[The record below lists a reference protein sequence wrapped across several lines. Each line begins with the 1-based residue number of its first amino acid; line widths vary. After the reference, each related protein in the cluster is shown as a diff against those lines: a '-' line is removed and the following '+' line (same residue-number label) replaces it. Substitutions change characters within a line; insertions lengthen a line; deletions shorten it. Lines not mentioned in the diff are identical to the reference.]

1 MRSASTCTCLGY
13 RGAARPIATCP
24 QGKRSAAGRRQDIA
38 DGPGKRPSVRIWAFL
53 AAAALLAGC
62 SSGFGGGKTP
72 AAPHVLRIADLS
84 DPSSLDPLLGH
95 DQATIG
101 YDLLVCQTLVGL
113 DAQNRLVPVLLTR
126 LPSRANGDVAPDG
139 RRIVYHLR
147 RGIRFADGT
156 ELTSAD
162 VAFTYRA
169 ILDSRNPVLS
179 QDAYRR
185 IARLKTP
192 DRYTVV
198 VRLKRRWNAAV
209 SELFAQSDFAF
220 GILPAHAFKDT
231 QVVRAPWEDRAF
243 GTGPFRVVQ
252 WRRGDRI
259 VLERNPYFTPRPRLD
274 RIVLQMV
281 PDVNSGLVA
290 LRAGDVDV
298 APVYPDQLATAMQ
311 ARGIRIMRTPEN
323 ATVWLTLQMHGAP
336 TSALRVRRAI
346 ADAIDLRGLDRLFR
360 RVYPLAGSFLPPV
373 MEPWFDPSIPPARFD
388 PSSARTLLGNRPMD
402 ALLVVQNNGVD
413 IRTATI
419 VQAAL
424 AHAGV
429 HASVKEFPLTLYNA
443 PDGPVRNARF
453 TLTIDGWLGGADPE
467 QSIVFLCSQANVDGD
482 NTGRFC
488 NPQFE
493 ALFADQQTTPDS
505 SRRLRDFR
513 AMQRLI
519 YEQRPVIPLYYEIY
533 FDGMSERV
541 RGFARNMLRYPV
553 APELW
558 DKS

>member
-1 MRSASTCTCLGY
+1 MRTW
-13 RGAARPIATCP
+13 AA
-24 QGKRSAAGRRQDIA
+24 
-38 DGPGKRPSVRIWAFL
+38 L
-53 AAAALLAGC
+53 LAAALLAGC
-62 SSGFGGGKTP
+62 SAFGHTKTP
-72 AAPHVLRIADLS
+72 GAPHVLRIADLS

-113 DAQNRLVPVLLTR
+113 DARNRLVPMLIAR
-126 LPSRANGDVAPDG
+126 LPSRANGDLAADG
-139 RRIVYHLR
+139 RRITYHLR
-147 RGIRFADGT
+147 RGVRFADGT
-156 ELTSAD
+156 ELTSRD

-169 ILDSRNPVLS
+169 ILDPRNPVLS

-185 IARLKTP
+185 IARLETP

-198 VRLKRRWNAAV
+198 VFLKRRWNAAV

-231 QVVRAPWEDRAF
+231 QVVRASWEDRAF

-259 VLERNPYFTPRPRLD
+259 VLERNPYFSPRPKLD

-298 APVYPDQLATAMQ
+298 APVYPDQLATAVQ
-311 ARGIRIMRTPEN
+311 TRGIRVLRTPEN
-323 ATVWLTLQMHGAP
+323 ATVWLTLQMQDAP
-336 TSALRVRRAI
+336 TSTLRVRRAI
-346 ADAIDLRGLDRLFR
+346 AGAVDLSGIDRLFR
-360 RVYPLAGSFLPPV
+360 GVYPIAGSFLPPV
-373 MEPWFDPSIPPARFD
+373 MGRWYDPSIPRARFD
-388 PSSARTLLGNRPMD
+388 PSHARSLLGNRAVD
-402 ALLVVQNNGVD
+402 VLLVVQNNGVD

-419 VQAAL
+419 VQAGL
-424 AHAGV
+424 ARAGV

-493 ALFADQQTTPDS
+493 RLFSDQQTTADP
-505 SRRLRDFR
+505 SRRAADFR

-519 YEQRPVIPLYYEIY
+519 YEQRPIVPLYYEIY
-533 FDGMSERV
+533 FDGMSESV

-558 DKS
+558 DKE